1 MRINRFER
9 SSSGISHDKKE
20 VQQFITELKNAD
32 AVIVGAGA
40 GLSTAAGF
48 VYTGPRFQE
57 YFRDFIEKYHFQDM
71 YSGGFYPFKT
81 LEEHWVYWSRYI
93 YINRFM
99 EAPKPVYNQLFDLIK
114 EKDYFVITTNV
125 DHCFQKAG
133 VEKERL
139 FYTQGDFGLWQCSK
153 PCHAQTYE
161 NEETIYRMVKE
172 QKEMRVPSELVPYCP
187 RCHAPMSMN
196 LRADHTFVEDEG
208 WHKACQRYED
218 YLTQHQKARVLLLEL
233 GCGMNTPG
241 IIKIPFWKLTRKYE
255 NFRYVCI
262 NKGEAWAPEE
272 IWTRSL
278 CINRDIADVL
288 QEISFQAGGT
298 EELK

>member
-1 MRINRFER
+1 
-9 SSSGISHDKKE
+9 
-20 VQQFITELKNAD
+20 
-32 AVIVGAGA
+32 
-40 GLSTAAGF
+40 
-48 VYTGPRFQE
+48 
-57 YFRDFIEKYHFQDM
+57 
-71 YSGGFYPFKT
+71 
-81 LEEHWVYWSRYI
+81 
-93 YINRFM
+93 
-99 EAPKPVYNQLFDLIK
+99 
-114 EKDYFVITTNV
+114 
-125 DHCFQKAG
+125 
-133 VEKERL
+133 
-139 FYTQGDFGLWQCSK
+139 
-153 PCHAQTYE
+153 
-161 NEETIYRMVKE
+161 MVKE

>member
-81 LEEHWVYWSRYI
+81 LEEHWAYWSRYI